1 MKKKL
6 IIAFIVFA
14 AIGVGIFYVLT
25 MGDVGADYNTVE
37 AKRGEVT
44 QFVQDTGRVGSKNI
58 RRYYGVGASKVAEI
72 PLELGSTVKK
82 GQLLVKYEDNLD
94 LEIQKVEKQI
104 EALEATY
111 EDARSGADMESVS
124 SARIEISRI
133 KSLLETAT
141 SEKERTED
149 LLSIGAV
156 SQLELDRAINNV
168 ETIQGSLR
176 IAQNTYNQL
185 AKGLSS
191 NLRKRYEAEID
202 VLLLTLD
209 ILEKNQENYVIYS
222 DVEGVVTELNTFE
235 GDMPSPGVMI
245 IEIQDPTEK
254 VLLVDFMAEDAI
266 LIGPD
271 MKAEIHDLDL
281 DIDMEDLKVDRVYPK
296 AFVTLS
302 ELGVREN
309 RQTVEIGLPNAAA
322 TFAYGLEMEA
332 KVLIDKPRE
341 VLLVPEGAVFRE
353 NSKQYVKVLENGDLV
368 EREIKTG
375 VKVNGSVEVKDG
387 LEEGELVLL
396 NYQED

>member
-6 IIAFIVFA
+6 IIAFFVFA
-14 AIGVGIFYVLT
+14 AIGVGIFYLLT
-25 MGDVGADYNTVE
+25 RGNVGAKYNTVE
-37 AKRGEVT
+37 AKIGEVA
-44 QFVQDTGRVGSKNI
+44 QYVQDTGRISSKNI
-58 RRYYGVGASKVAEI
+58 RRYYGGGASKVEEL
-72 PLELGSTVKK
+72 PLELGSHVKK

-94 LEIQKVEKQI
+94 IEIQKVKKQI

-111 EDARSGADMESVS
+111 DDARSGTDMESIS

-133 KSLLETAT
+133 KTLLETAT
-141 SEKERTED
+141 REKERTED
-149 LLSIGAV
+149 LFSIGAV
-156 SQLELDRAINNV
+156 SQVELDQAVNNV
-168 ETIQGSLR
+168 EAIQGSLR

-202 VLLLTLD
+202 VLLLTLE
-209 ILEKNQENYVIYS
+209 ILEKNRESYLIYS
-222 DVEGVVTELNTFE
+222 DVEGVVTELNTFK
-235 GDMPSPGVMI
+235 GDIPSPGVMI

-254 VLLVDFMAEDAI
+254 VLLVDFMVEDAI
-266 LIGPD
+266 KVGPD
-271 MKAEIHDLDL
+271 MKAEIHDFNLGI
-281 DIDMEDLKVDRVYPK
+281 DINELKVDQVYPK

-309 RQTVEIGLPNAAA
+309 RQTVEIGLPKAAA

-332 KVLIDKPRE
+332 KVLIDEPRE

-353 NSKQYVKVLENGDLV
+353 NSKQYVKVLEDGDLV

-375 VKVNGSVEVKDG
+375 IKVNGSVEVKDG

>member
-6 IIAFIVFA
+6 IIAFFVFA
-14 AIGVGIFYVLT
+14 AIGVGIFYLLT
-25 MGDVGADYNTVE
+25 MGNVGVDYNTVE
-37 AKRGEVT
+37 VKIGEVT

-58 RRYYGVGASKVAEI
+58 RRYYGVGASKVEEL
-72 PLELGSTVKK
+72 PLELGTTVKK

-111 EDARSGADMESVS
+111 DDARSGADMESIS

-133 KSLLETAT
+133 KNLLETAT
-141 SEKERTED
+141 REKERTED
-149 LLSIGAV
+149 LFSIGAV

-168 ETIQGSLR
+168 EAIQGSLG

-209 ILEKNQENYVIYS
+209 ILEKNQESMVIYS
-222 DVEGVVTELNTFE
+222 DVEGIVTELNTFE
-235 GDMPSPGVMI
+235 GDMPSPGLMI

-266 LIGPD
+266 HIGPD
-271 MKAEIHDLDL
+271 MKAEIHDFDL
-281 DIDMEDLKVDRVYPK
+281 DIDMENLKVDRVYPK

-309 RQTVEIGLPNAAA
+309 RQTVEIGLPEAAA
-322 TFAYGLEMEA
+322 ALAYGLEMEA
-332 KVLIDKPRE
+332 KVLIDAPRE

-353 NSKQYVKVLENGDLV
+353 NSRQYVKVLENGDLV

-375 VKVNGSVEVKDG
+375 IKANGSVEVKEG
-387 LEEGELVLL
+387 LNEGELVLL